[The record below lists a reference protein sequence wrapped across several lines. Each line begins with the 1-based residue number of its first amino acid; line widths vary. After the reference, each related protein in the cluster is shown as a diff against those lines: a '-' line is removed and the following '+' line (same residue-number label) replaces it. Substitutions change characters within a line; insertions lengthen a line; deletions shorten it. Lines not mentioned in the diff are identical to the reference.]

1 MKEQRAGMQSINELF
16 TSRHSVLIWM
26 STVYVSAII
35 MQFFKD
41 PLILSSS
48 AFTCLFTVHVLIHW
62 NSFRIRTNKQFW
74 LYFSIQGILIYL
86 CAILM
91 PDGYQAV
98 LIGLLPVLVAQSLG
112 FSYRIKRVV
121 LVAFISIILFFDA
134 MLTLGDTDELILFL
148 PFFTLM
154 LIVVVAYALLFFQQV
169 HERLKTQNFLRD
181 LQEAHKKVEEL
192 TLSNERQR
200 MARDLHDTLAQ
211 GVAGLIMQLE
221 AADAHMAQGRMERTQ
236 EIIKQSM
243 KQARTTL
250 AEARRAIDNLRA
262 KSASEIDFREAVDDE
277 VQHFTEATG
286 IAVATYLKL
295 DKRLSRMV
303 MEHSLHIVKECLTNI
318 ARHAKADKVWV
329 TLSDQRGLLF
339 MEIRDNG
346 SGFNTDAIGKDAGHY
361 GLLGLQERVRLIGG
375 EMKVRSSSAGTSI
388 QIEVSFTE
396 GESI

>member
-1 MKEQRAGMQSINELF
+1 
-16 TSRHSVLIWM
+16 
-26 STVYVSAII
+26 
-35 MQFFKD
+35 
-41 PLILSSS
+41 
-48 AFTCLFTVHVLIHW
+48 
-62 NSFRIRTNKQFW
+62 
-74 LYFSIQGILIYL
+74 
-86 CAILM
+86 M